1 MNLENLN
8 RAELFE
14 LYFAIEKKLGWYSIV
29 TLCADDVK
37 DYIEENGLEM
47 PSDSEIHQACAYVSR
62 KHDESS
68 YPFIEWAL
76 EVIERRKGVQA

>member
-1 MNLENLN
+1 MNIENLT

-14 LYFAIEKKLGWYSIV
+14 LYFAIEKKLGWYGIV
-29 TLCADDVK
+29 ILCADDVK
-37 DYIEENGLEM
+37 NYIEENGLEM
-47 PSDSEIHQACAYVSR
+47 PSDSEIHRACSYVAR

-76 EVIERRKGVQA
+76 EVIKENKEV